1 MRTPSTPGY
10 PGWGRIRLRWSPR
23 LNSFNRTTVAGTGG
37 GEKGGSMKLC
47 FRLGLWTLLSVC
59 PTLLAVEEEP
69 ILDRIYANEPSIPS
83 REEVISPRAEG
94 DRALHL
100 VIQAAID
107 RLSATGGGT
116 VRLEKGA
123 YPLNGPIRMKS
134 GVRLHLP
141 EGARLEF
148 SGNPADFLP
157 AVLTRWEGTL
167 AFNYSPMIYA
177 FQARDIELTG
187 KGIISGNGGK
197 AFAAWRDKQD
207 PAQDRL
213 RKQGNEGVPLFAR
226 VYGEG
231 DYLRP
236 PLVQFINCRRVRIE
250 GPTFT
255 DSPFWIVHLV
265 FSEYVVVRDIRVD
278 SRRLNNDGV
287 NPDSSAYVLIEE
299 SHFNTGDDAVAIKSG
314 RDREGRNLAMRS
326 ENIVIRKNTFER
338 VHNGV
343 AIGSELSGGVRNI
356 VIENCR
362 FGTGGNLIYFKS
374 NLDRGGEIAGVVVR
388 DITVGH
394 AEDSLL
400 RFQTNYHSWRGGN
413 HPTTFR
419 DILVQDIHCGK
430 VDGVGIWTNGLESRP
445 LRNVVLKNIT
455 IEEAVTPVRMSGHD
469 DVRFESVVINDRE
482 VGKQKNG
489 D

>member
-1 MRTPSTPGY
+1 M
-10 PGWGRIRLRWSPR
+10 
-23 LNSFNRTTVAGTGG
+23 NV
-37 GEKGGSMKLC
+37 C
-47 FRLGLWTLLSVC
+47 FRLRLWSLLLVC
-59 PTLLAVEEEP
+59 PTLLAVEDGP

-100 VIQAAID
+100 VIQAAMD
-107 RLSATGGGT
+107 RLSGAGGGT

-123 YPLNGPIRMKS
+123 YHLNGPIRMKS

-287 NPDSSAYVLIEE
+287 NPDSSAHVLIED

-326 ENIVIRKNTFER
+326 ENIVIRNNTFER

-362 FGTGGNLIYFKS
+362 FGSGGNLIYFKS

-394 AEDSLL
+394 AKDSLI

-419 DILVQDIHCGK
+419 DILVEDIHCGK

-482 VGKQKNG
+482 VGRQKNG

>member
-1 MRTPSTPGY
+1 MIIYFT
-10 PGWGRIRLRWSPR
+10 
-23 LNSFNRTTVAGTGG
+23 
-37 GEKGGSMKLC
+37 
-47 FRLGLWTLLSVC
+47 LGLWMLLSVC
-59 PTLLAVEEEP
+59 PALWGVEDGP

-83 REEVISPRAEG
+83 QEEVISPCAQSEE
-94 DRALHL
+94 ALHL
-100 VIQAAID
+100 MIQAAID
-107 RLSATGGGT
+107 RLSHAGGGT
-116 VRLEKGA
+116 VRLEKGT

-148 SGNPADFLP
+148 SGDPEDFLP

-167 AFNYSPMIYA
+167 AFNYSPMLYA
-177 FQARDIELTG
+177 FQARDIALTG
-187 KGIISGNGGK
+187 KGTISGNGGK

-213 RKQGNEGVPLFAR
+213 RKQGNEGVPLFER

-231 DYLRP
+231 DFLRP

-250 GPTFT
+250 GTTFT
-255 DSPFWIVHLV
+255 NSPFWIVHLV

-278 SRRLNNDGV
+278 SQRLNNDGV
-287 NPDSSAYVLIEE
+287 NPDSSAYVLIED
-299 SHFNTGDDAVAIKSG
+299 SYFRTGDDAVAIKSG
-314 RDREGRNLAMRS
+314 RDAEGRGLAMRS
-326 ENIVIRKNTFER
+326 ENIVIRNNTFAE

-356 VIENCR
+356 LIENCR

-394 AEDSLL
+394 AKDSLL

-419 DILVQDIHCGK
+419 DILVEDIHCGQ

-455 IEEAVTPVRMSGHD
+455 IEEAETPVRMSGHD
-469 DVRFESVVINDRE
+469 DVRFESVFINDRE
-482 VGKQKNG
+482 VDRQKNVER
-489 D
+489 